1 MKFSAKKEALADKLS
16 LCSSIAEKRQTIPI
30 LSNVLLRANNGNLT
44 IVATDLERQ
53 LSLVVSDALY
63 QMMEK
68 QLYQLENYL
77 NS

>member
-30 LSNVLLRANNGNLT
+30 LSNVLLKANNGNLT
-44 IVATDLERQ
+44 IVATDLEDSYLLLFQIAR
-53 LSLVVSDALY
+53 Y
-63 QMMEK
+63 RMMEK

-77 NS
+77 SS